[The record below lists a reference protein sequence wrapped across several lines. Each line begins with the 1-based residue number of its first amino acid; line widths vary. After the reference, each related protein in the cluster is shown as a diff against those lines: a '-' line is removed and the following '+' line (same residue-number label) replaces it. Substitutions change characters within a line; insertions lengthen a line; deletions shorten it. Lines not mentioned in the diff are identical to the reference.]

1 MTYLDKDIPLDPK
14 TELVWIHRDDVHWE
28 TENGWL
34 IEANIF
40 DEAWRFSLSTAGAD
54 YRFRQGYGSRSTLEA
69 AQRLAQNLQNVFDD
83 VGSVPVLETPSNDL
97 ISRQAVEQ
105 WAIADFNEELLGFL
119 KTLSP
124 VEPVPPDITS
134 QIIAS
139 LKASIIAVE
148 QGIYVFRDEKR
159 YEMKGELH
167 GYRMALAM
175 VQDLISAAVEPVPAP
190 RLEWERIE
198 NCDRECSQ
206 TPHLRG
212 AQFKVHHN
220 GTFVTMTFSGSLD
233 LPTDD
238 AAKSLAEK
246 LNAVLSPPVGT
257 QPTKGN

>member
-1 MTYLDKDIPLDPK
+1 MSDDLVSRKEVLGALKNVWVETYTGKYWEDGAKDILAALEEFLAALPAIPLDAAAK
-14 TELVWIHRDDVHWE
+14 IAAVCQLCLDHENEVAELR
-28 TENGWL
+28 
-34 IEANIF
+34 
-40 DEAWRFSLSTAGAD
+40 
-54 YRFRQGYGSRSTLEA
+54 A
-69 AQRLAQNLQNVFDD
+69 AL
-83 VGSVPVLETPSNDL
+83 T
-97 ISRQAVEQ
+97 AVED

-119 KTLSP
+119 KTFKSVPVLETPPPPIETSITMTNEASRRYLEEHGYGAP
-124 VEPVPPDITS
+124 VEPVPARRPHYFV
-134 QIIAS
+134 Q
-139 LKASIIAVE
+139 E
-148 QGIYVFRDEKR
+148 EDEPVATCLHCGQTDD
-159 YEMKGELH
+159 GEETPNC
-167 GYRMALAM
+167 A
-175 VQDLISAAVEPVPAP
+175 PVPAP

-246 LNAVLSPPVGT
+246 LNALLSPPVGP